1 VIRRVI
7 AIFVLVAAAA
17 GVASW
22 SADGAGRKLTQTLV
36 FDSEVTGD
44 FVDKPPSGPSPGD
57 IERSTEK
64 FRDSTGRFVGTANT
78 TCVFTKQIPDDMLEK
93 CSVTAKTS
101 EGTVTLS
108 GVGHLN
114 SMNPPW
120 DVTGRSGAYKG
131 VHGKVV
137 YATDIAL
144 DPNVPVAPGRAFS
157 VVVIKAA
164 VSRPLKVGVVP
175 RPARNDKFVRR
186 ADAACRATERKAQ
199 ALPPFPF
206 SDFDPFHPDPQEL
219 PKVGQF
225 FNDPARRDLPSGLLE
240 KLERL
245 GAPSASRG
253 AWKNVL
259 GARRT
264 MLASEKKQTKAA
276 LANDAPTFVKSVY
289 QQSRDYNKL
298 VFRSAVF
305 GVQECTFG

>member
-1 VIRRVI
+1 MLRKVI
-7 AIFVLVAAAA
+7 AIFVVIAAAA
-17 GVASW
+17 GIAS
-22 SADGAGRKLTQTLV
+22 STASGAGRKLTQTLV

-64 FRDSTGRFVGTANT
+64 FRDSTGRLVGNGRT

-93 CSVTAKTS
+93 CSATARTS
-101 EGTVTLS
+101 EGSVTLG

-137 YATDIAL
+137 YATDIGL

-157 VVVIKAA
+157 VVVIKAV
-164 VSRPLKVGVVP
+164 VSRPLEVGVVP
-175 RPARNDKFVRR
+175 RPAKNDAFVRR
-186 ADAACRATERKAQ
+186 ANASCRATERKAG

-206 SDFDPFHPDPQEL
+206 SDFDPFHPDPQTL

-225 FNDPARRDLPSGLLE
+225 FNEPARRELPSGLLT

-245 GAPSASRG
+245 RAPPASRA
-253 AWKNVL
+253 AWKSVL

-264 MLASEKKQTKAA
+264 LLSNEQKQTKAA
-276 LANDAPTFVKSVY
+276 LANDASTFVRTVY
-289 QQSRDYNKL
+289 QGSRDYNAV

-305 GVQECTFG
+305 GVQACTFG